1 MVNSLSLQE
10 VYDVVE
16 KAKQHFEPILSSK
29 TFGYYTGVWNKL
41 ITYAE
46 TSADSS
52 NVDLCSFYEK
62 VAHTPAY
69 TKPSTKWWMMQARA
83 VFVLGDLIISAAPKR
98 EYTYNQASYAG
109 IFTNEFNKYI
119 AYRIDEGKARETIRK
134 EKLEVA
140 NLLTAL
146 EDYGITSLKE
156 VTADHLLCY
165 IASINPNYSDAW
177 KRSQAYTARRFL
189 CCPKLNLS
197 FSYDI
202 ETLLLGYRHNK
213 KQRLESFYTT
223 AEIKAVMN
231 AVDRDTPWG
240 KTIYAMMLL
249 ACIYGLRVS
258 DIRELQLESIHWKEQ
273 TIRLYQY
280 KTKRFVEL
288 PLTEETTL
296 ALLDYIKNVRPNCT
310 DTHVF
315 IRHTRPYMP
324 YSKKDNFG
332 SKVSYYFKKAGVNT
346 EGKHHGLHSMRH
358 SLATNLL
365 GENTAIN
372 EIASILGHS
381 SAKSTKRYIWSDIK
395 HLKLCAL
402 EVISNGN

>member
-1 MVNSLSLQE
+1 MVNSLSLQQI
-10 VYDVVE
+10 YDVVE
-16 KAKQHFEPILSSK
+16 KAKQHFEPILSPK

-41 ITYAE
+41 IIYAE
-46 TSADSS
+46 ASADSS
-52 NVDLCSFYEK
+52 NVDICIFYEK
-62 VAHTPAY
+62 ITHTPAY

-83 VFVLGDLIISAAPKR
+83 VFVLGDLIMDDAPKR
-98 EYTYNQASYAG
+98 EYIYNQSSYAG
-109 IFTNEFNKYI
+109 IFINEFNQYVQS
-119 AYRIDEGKARETIRK
+119 RIDEGKSSETIRR
-134 EKLEVA
+134 EKVQIA

-146 EDYGITSLKE
+146 EKYGVKNLEE
-156 VTADHLLCY
+156 VTAQHLFSY
-165 IASINPNYSDAW
+165 ISGINPDYSDSW
-177 KRSQAYTARRFL
+177 KRSQAYTARKFL
-189 CCPKLNLS
+189 NCPKFNLS

-202 ETLLLGYRHNK
+202 NTLLLGYRHNR
-213 KQRLESFYTT
+213 KQRLESFYTME
-223 AEIKAVMN
+223 EIRAVMN
-231 AVDRDTPWG
+231 AVDRDTSWG

-258 DIRELQLESIHWKEQ
+258 DIRELQFESIHWAER
-273 TIRLYQY
+273 TLCLYQH

-288 PLTEETTL
+288 PLAEETIL
-296 ALLDYIKNVRPNCT
+296 ALLDYIKNVRPDCA
-310 DTHVF
+310 DSHVF
-315 IRHTRPYMP
+315 IRHTRPFMP
-324 YSKKDNFG
+324 YSRKDNFG

-372 EIASILGHS
+372 EISAILGHS

-402 EVISNGN
+402 EVISDDN